1 MSAAAETSDV
11 AQTSDVSVAACRALA
26 DVGAFSRLVA
36 GRPLRGYQLAPA
48 RSIVNSVLH
57 RRGLTFA
64 VVMSR
69 QAGKNETSAQIEAYL
84 LCRFMR
90 RGGTIVKAAPT
101 YAPQLAISQL
111 RLEAVLANPWTAR
124 ATRRQ
129 GRALRLGQAR
139 CSFLSAQPGA
149 NVVGATADLLLECDE
164 AQDVDPA
171 KWDRDF
177 APMGAA
183 TNVTTVFWGT
193 VWTSTTLL
201 AQRVRALRTLEAAD
215 GVRRVFYTPWPEVA
229 AELPAYRR
237 YVECEIAR
245 LGPNHPL
252 IRTQYALVEVDGQ
265 VGLFPPERRQHM
277 RGDHSRCREPR
288 AARPGARYVITVDVA
303 GEANGA
309 VGQPPRVAPTHRD
322 ATALTVFEVDAGDS
336 LPGQIYRVADRR
348 VWTGTPQTAL
358 YAEIVDLARAVWHA
372 RRVVID
378 ATGLGAGLAS
388 FLRRAL
394 GESVVTPFVFTARSK
409 SDLGWAFLALCD
421 TGRFKDHAP
430 DGSPEQDLFWRQV
443 EAAQGEIAD
452 GPGRR
457 LRWSVPDPALHDD
470 VLVSA
475 ALIAAL
481 DLDGESAGGVY
492 CPSALIEAPD
502 VLAEIDRGGF

>member
-1 MSAAAETSDV
+1 MSGALLSRAAH
-11 AQTSDVSVAACRALA
+11 RALA

-36 GRPLRGYQLAPA
+36 GRPLRRYQLAPA
-48 RSIVNSVLH
+48 RAIVDSVLH

-69 QAGKNETSAQIEAYL
+69 QAGKNETSAQVEAYL

-111 RLEAVLANPWTAR
+111 RLEAVLANAWTAR
-124 ATRRQ
+124 SARRQ

-201 AQRVRALRTLEAAD
+201 ARRVRALRTLEAAD
-215 GVRRVFYTPWPEVA
+215 GIRRVFYTPWPEVA

-237 YVECEIAR
+237 YVEREVAR
-245 LGPNHPL
+245 LGPDHPL

-277 RGDHSRCREPR
+277 RGDHPR
-288 AARPGARYVITVDVA
+288 RRGPRTGARYVITIDVA
-303 GEANGA
+303 GEATDPRPGA
-309 VGQPPRVAPTHRD
+309 TAADPLRD
-322 ATALTVFEVDAGDS
+322 ATALTVYEIDAACDRDA
-336 LPGQIYRVADRR
+336 LPGRALRALPVYRVVDRR
-348 VWTGTPQTAL
+348 VWTGVPQTAL
-358 YAEIVDLARAVWHA
+358 YAEIVDLTRAVWRA
-372 RRVVID
+372 RRLVID

-394 GESVVTPFVFTARSK
+394 GETVVVPFVFTAQSK
-409 SDLGWAFLALCD
+409 SDLGWAFVALCD

-443 EAAQGEIAD
+443 EAAQGEIAN

-457 LRWSVPDPALHDD
+457 LRWSVPDPAVHDD
-470 VLVSA
+470 LLVSA

-481 DLDGESAGGVY
+481 DLDGALDLGPY
-492 CPSALIEAPD
+492 HPSALIEAPD